1 MLRLLKELLLFTI
14 ALIGVIFIAPIVFIV
29 KLFYK
34 FLTGQDIASYLH
46 TISIGL
52 DQLGGSVLY
61 EQEDWTIS
69 SYTYFLCTQGNKLA
83 CKFEKFINF
92 FAGKEHCKH
101 SFYKEKHDFEKE
113 IKLRE

>member
-1 MLRLLKELLLFTI
+1 MLKFLKELLLFII
-14 ALIGVIFIAPIVFIV
+14 ALTGIIFITPFVFVFKLLYKIV
-29 KLFYK
+29 
-34 FLTGQDIASYLH
+34 TGQSIAEYLH
-46 TISIGL
+46 TISVGL

-69 SYTYFLCTQGNKLA
+69 SYTYYLCRKGNTTA

-113 IKLRE
+113 LKKD